1 MEWLASCACL
11 DRVSLLAAVQY
22 SYLPGVARAA
32 LNSWRPVLCA
42 ANDAF
47 VVSIGGSD
55 QSVFVWRVT
64 DAPRDEC

>member
-1 MEWLASCACL
+1 
-11 DRVSLLAAVQY
+11 VQY

-32 LNSWRPVLCA
+32 LNSPRPVLCA